1 MPKLANKTTAGWSDE
16 ARRKEFARLFDL
28 VLESGLTRAEAK
40 QVLAN
45 RLTIGVGSID
55 GWLSQ
60 PSSDGKTKP
69 RRPPDWKTLDI
80 LRYELGVLPVRRI
93 I

>member
-1 MPKLANKTTAGWSDE
+1 MPKVSQKSTAGWSDE

-28 VLESGLTRAEAK
+28 LLDSGLSRPEAK
-40 QVLAN
+40 ERLAN

-60 PSSDGKTKP
+60 PGSDPTKQA

-80 LRYELGVLPVRRI
+80 LRYELGEVPVRKLI
-93 I
+93 